1 MTEVIEFANRYAP
14 DRITITGVLAVRCL
28 RYVNETATAPLK
40 TLPNLHMNSTRS
52 EEQPVFHESTGLY
65 GFLKLQP
72 GTHRV
77 IINDPGQRYLPRAI
91 QVDVPDRSSVR
102 ANLEKGGLPSPG
114 SAGPLY
120 TDAAMR
126 PSVNYPLLPG
136 ESAIWGQVSDSN
148 GRPLAFSRLQL
159 ATRHDDGDTHVV
171 SYSDMS
177 GTYLLRLSGERAS
190 FVVPEDIDADGVP
203 DTSGELTT
211 TFDRELSVHSLK
223 QNPFGL
229 ENPLDVFP
237 VNFDSLDP
245 DDPAGPYQ
253 LESFSLYN
261 PATDEQRL
269 PVGAVMPRPS
279 IQVGRRIRW
288 DIILT

>member
-1 MTEVIEFANRYAP
+1 
-14 DRITITGVLAVRCL
+14 
-28 RYVNETATAPLK
+28 
-40 TLPNLHMNSTRS
+40 
-52 EEQPVFHESTGLY
+52 
-65 GFLKLQP
+65 
-72 GTHRV
+72 
-77 IINDPGQRYLPRAI
+77 
-91 QVDVPDRSSVR
+91 
-102 ANLEKGGLPSPG
+102 
-114 SAGPLY
+114 
-120 TDAAMR
+120 
-126 PSVNYPLLPG
+126 
-136 ESAIWGQVSDSN
+136 
-148 GRPLAFSRLQL
+148 
-159 ATRHDDGDTHVV
+159 
-171 SYSDMS
+171 SDMS

-223 QNPFGL
+223 QNPLGL